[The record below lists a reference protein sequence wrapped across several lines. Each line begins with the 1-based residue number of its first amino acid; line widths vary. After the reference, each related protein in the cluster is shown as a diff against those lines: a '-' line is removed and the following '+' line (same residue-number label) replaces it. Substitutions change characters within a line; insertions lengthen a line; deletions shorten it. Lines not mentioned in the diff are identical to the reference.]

1 MKRINQ
7 LAMLA
12 LSLLLAGGALSDTEA
27 QRKGRQ
33 SIRAA
38 QMALRSIE
46 AERRVEADAFPGEG
60 QC

>member
-12 LSLLLAGGALSDTEA
+12 LSLLLAGGALSETEA

-33 SIRAA
+33 SMPACWI
-38 QMALRSIE
+38 S
-46 AERRVEADAFPGEG
+46 
-60 QC
+60 